1 MSGVPFGEC
10 DARRGI
16 RRADFEWAAAT
27 LDEYS
32 AKGRS
37 K

>member
-1 MSGVPFGEC
+1 MSGVTFGEY

-16 RRADFEWAAAT
+16 CRADFEWAAAT

-32 AKGRS
+32 AKGRR